1 LFIRAH
7 LPKADGADARIGR
20 MRLDSMSARSKSV
33 NVLPGPAGDS
43 IFGAPAAPGVTQKPT
58 LLTNQTLSSKFFF
71 HESAH

>member
-43 IFGAPAAPGVTQKPT
+43 IFGAPRCTWCD
-58 LLTNQTLSSKFFF
+58 SKANTAD
-71 HESAH
+71 ESDAFQ